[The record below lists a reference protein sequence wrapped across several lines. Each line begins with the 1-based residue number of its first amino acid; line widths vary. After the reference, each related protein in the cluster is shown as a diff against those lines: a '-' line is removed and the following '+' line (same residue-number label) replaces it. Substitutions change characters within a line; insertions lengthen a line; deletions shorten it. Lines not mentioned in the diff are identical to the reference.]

1 MFVVY
6 ECLFPSCVLLNNETL
21 TSAQKYVQK
30 CQPNMGNTDL
40 WRPLHSL
47 NILSDSDGGVMTDTS
62 TLPPR
67 SVFIISD
74 GHITD
79 EAPTLSTIKAGVKT
93 SRIFTFGIR

>member
-1 MFVVY
+1 MY
-6 ECLFPSCVLLNNETL
+6 ETVFPTSVQLNNETL
-21 TSAQKYVQK
+21 STAQKCVKK
-30 CQPNMGNTDL
+30 CQPNMGNTDI

-47 NILSDSDGGVMTDTS
+47 NVLSDIDQGVVADTS

-67 SVFIISD
+67 SIFVVSD

-79 EAPTLSTIKAGVKT
+79 EAPTLLTIKEGAKS